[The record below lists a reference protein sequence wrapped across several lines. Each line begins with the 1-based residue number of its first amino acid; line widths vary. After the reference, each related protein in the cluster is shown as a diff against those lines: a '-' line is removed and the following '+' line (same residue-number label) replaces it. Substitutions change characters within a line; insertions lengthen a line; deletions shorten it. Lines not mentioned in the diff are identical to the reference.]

1 MCRNKEGEAMKRY
14 GEAITGGL
22 LTNAELKR
30 LVLEKAPLVT
40 TKQLA
45 EIWEIT
51 SIAANA
57 KISEWQTTGR
67 MMVLKHERLKYVP
80 LYCLDPLNNYEPLPV
95 ISTIISQLEGKMGP
109 WQMVFW
115 LESSNGYFEGIA
127 PKEHLLDQPLRVI
140 RSAEIQAFGPCH
152 G

>member
-1 MCRNKEGEAMKRY
+1 MKRDD
-14 GEAITGGL
+14 EATTGGL
-22 LTNAELKR
+22 LTNAQLKR
-30 LVLEKAPLVT
+30 LVLEKAPLIT

-57 KISEWQTTGR
+57 KITEWQTTGR

-80 LYCLDPLNNYEPLPV
+80 LYCLDPLNNYEPYPV
-95 ISTIISQLEGKMGP
+95 ISTIISLLEEKMGP

-115 LESSNGYFEGIA
+115 LESNNGYFEGRT
-127 PKEHLLDQPLRVI
+127 PREHLLDQPQRVI
-140 RSAEIQAFGPCH
+140 RSAEIQAIGPCH